1 MSKFKAG
8 DKVKVVKYT
17 DENWYGRTYIGE
29 EYTVSECYDTFVS
42 VVELGSERYGFNPG
56 HLELVKAAPEVKDAG
71 INFKAAYDEEAMTTD
86 LAVGQLTSLL
96 GDAYDE
102 VTISVSYKHICVDW
116 NNMAFVAETAKEL
129 EDICKAI
136 TLLSGAKIGD

>member
-8 DKVKVVKYT
+8 DIVKLVKTT

-29 EYTVSECYDTFVS
+29 EYTVSDCYDTYVS
-42 VVELGSERYGFNPG
+42 VVEFGSEKYGFNPG
-56 HLELVKAAPEVKDAG
+56 HLELVKAAPDVIEDKVTTTEDA
-71 INFKAAYDEEAMTTD
+71 ILQ
-86 LAVGQLTSLL
+86 LASLL
-96 GDAYDE
+96 GDAFSDI
-102 VTISVSYKHICVDW
+102 TISIQYDSVTVDW
-116 NNMAFVAETAKEL
+116 NNMGFVATDAKEL

>member
-1 MSKFKAG
+1 MSKFKSG
-8 DKVKVVKYT
+8 DKVKLVKTT
-17 DENWYGRTYIGE
+17 DENWYGRTFIGK

-42 VVELGSERYGFNPG
+42 VVELGSERYGFNQA
-56 HLELVKAAPEVKDAG
+56 HLELVKAAPE
-71 INFKAAYDEEAMTTD
+71 IIITMKAFVEEAMTTD
-86 LAVGQLTSLL
+86 LALGQLASLL

-116 NNMAFVAETAKEL
+116 NNMAFAAETAKEL

-136 TLLSGAKIGD
+136 TLLSGAKLVD